1 MRQLQQTVERL
12 AIRVS
17 VASTDIET
25 EKCCLLQVCRLP
37 DVQIIIISQVYCF
50 VANSKRFTSIRNSAQ
65 LINSISSCKRSI
77 KK

>member
-25 EKCCLLQVCRLP
+25 EKCCLLQVCGLT
-37 DVQIIIISQVYCF
+37 DVHIISQVYCF
-50 VANSKRFTSIRNSAQ
+50 VAISKVFTSLRDSAQ
-65 LINSISSCKRSI
+65 LINSISSYKRSI